1 MLEKM
6 YADFVSNVLPKVQ
19 EGLVITK
26 DYFMDLFGRYVQYL
40 LVIDSVLLALSV
52 LGVVLAPYTVYKFK
66 AWIFEEDTY
75 GLRVERIMPLS
86 VVLSIIFIVSFIGL
100 FENGANLAK
109 DIYIPEVRVYE
120 ELKNFQK

>member
-1 MLEKM
+1 M

-19 EGLVITK
+19 EGLVITQ

-40 LVIDSVLLALSV
+40 LVIDSVLLAMSV
-52 LGVVLAPYTVYKFK
+52 LGVVIVPYTVYKFK

-75 GLRVERIMPLS
+75 GLMFERIMPLF
-86 VVLSIIFIVSFIGL
+86 VVLSTIFILSFIGL
-100 FENGANLAK
+100 FANGSNLAK

-120 ELKNFQK
+120 ELRNFQR